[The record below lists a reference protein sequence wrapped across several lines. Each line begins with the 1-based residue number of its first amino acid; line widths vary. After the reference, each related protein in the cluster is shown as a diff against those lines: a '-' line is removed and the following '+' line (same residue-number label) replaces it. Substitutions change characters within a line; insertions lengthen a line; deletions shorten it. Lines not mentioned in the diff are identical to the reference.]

1 MTKQIYDLD
10 ENDIRKFKIWE
21 FLSENHKDADDEAT
35 VMAHEKAPEKEP
47 SSIYIHHAVFTANDG
62 TTFNGYVY
70 AGNTDDL
77 SNLQPVIITKMGQ
90 VHFWDGIV
98 RPTEKELMKRYSI
111 TAKTSKELFPI
122 NWVCIM
128 SPRIR
133 TISKGGLK

>member
-62 TTFNGYVY
+62 TITRIICSALTGLRPS
-70 AGNTDDL
+70 ADSTL
-77 SNLQPVIITKMGQ
+77 SHFLLAQEARQSLRAVEPQIILRVIRDTKNK
-90 VHFWDGIV
+90 I
-98 RPTEKELMKRYSI
+98 
-111 TAKTSKELFPI
+111 AK
-122 NWVCIM
+122 
-128 SPRIR
+128 
-133 TISKGGLK
+133 